1 MQMVY
6 QDCLIFNFVLQAQ
19 SKLIWEIRDKLN
31 RDVSNNALKALLEYN
46 GQDIPPGESRV
57 SIFFYYY
64 TIDYYSL
71 YVLVLSHE
79 IINCHHKTVI

>member
-57 SIFFYYY
+57 SNFFYYY
-64 TIDYYSL
+64 TINYYSA
-71 YVLVLSHE
+71 YMYCYYHMKS
-79 IINCHHKTVI
+79 